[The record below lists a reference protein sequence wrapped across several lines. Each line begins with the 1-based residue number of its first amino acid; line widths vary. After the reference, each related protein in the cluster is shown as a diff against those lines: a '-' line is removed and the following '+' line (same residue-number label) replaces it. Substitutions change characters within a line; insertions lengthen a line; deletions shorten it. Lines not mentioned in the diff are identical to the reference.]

1 MFLRDRMITHT
12 TIALRVLLIVSSF
25 IILACSSS
33 NRRSE
38 MTAEGRKEA
47 IEATLE
53 WGRLAPFPTSA
64 REIKVKAEGGPFSR
78 SFHCQFSASKSELE
92 AWIKSSPGLLEAES
106 TYGDGKTNYR
116 IKPGGGANRAEVTI
130 GDDGSVQIYTSWS

>member
-1 MFLRDRMITHT
+1 MD
-12 TIALRVLLIVSSF
+12 
-25 IILACSSS
+25 
-33 NRRSE
+33 
-38 MTAEGRKEA
+38 
-47 IEATLE
+47 ATLE

-64 REIKVKAEGGPFSR
+64 REIIIMAEGGPFSR
-78 SFHCQFSASKSELE
+78 SFHWQFRASKSELE

-106 TYGDGKTNYR
+106 TYGEGKTKYR